1 MQHQR
6 EPRVARRL
14 SAPYLLP
21 VCSLFAPRLHPAS
34 SAHHRAHEALPC
46 PFSDAFSSLC
56 LEGQAAGRF
65 LEGKELDMRFYST
78 WRFSTGIRVRA
89 STTFTTQLCNALS
102 NPLHV
107 CPSWSK
113 AQDQRPPEVSFTHT
127 TVYPSIP
134 LLYRTTPTPISC
146 YGDSRNAFPL
156 DLGRSCGSSKPSP
169 LPTLLS
175 SSSVLLHLPAYLS
188 IFRSFKLLYFV
199 KEKQVEAVTGVDKSS
214 DLDLNVYLLRLLLSI
229 SPSCAKENEELR
241 FPRRQPP
248 V

>member
-1 MQHQR
+1 MH
-6 EPRVARRL
+6 PI
-14 SAPYLLP
+14 
-21 VCSLFAPRLHPAS
+21 CSLFAPCLHPAS

-89 STTFTTQLCNALS
+89 STTFTTQLCIALS

-134 LLYRTTPTPISC
+134 LLYRTTPTPDLTLW
-146 YGDSRNAFPL
+146 GQPERFPL
-156 DLGRSCGSSKPSP
+156 GSGP
-169 LPTLLS
+169 LLW
-175 SSSVLLHLPAYLS
+175 
-188 IFRSFKLLYFV
+188 
-199 KEKQVEAVTGVDKSS
+199 Q
-214 DLDLNVYLLRLLLSI
+214 
-229 SPSCAKENEELR
+229 
-241 FPRRQPP
+241 Q
-248 V
+248 

>member
-6 EPRVARRL
+6 ELRVARRL

-21 VCSLFAPRLHPAS
+21 ICSLFAPRLHPAS
-34 SAHHRAHEALPC
+34 SAHHRAHEKPC

-89 STTFTTQLCNALS
+89 SATFTTQLCNALS

-107 CPSWSK
+107 SPSWSK
-113 AQDQRPPEVSFTHT
+113 AQDQRPPEVSSTHT

-134 LLYRTTPTPISC
+134 LLYRTAPTHPPRSHAM
-146 YGDSRNAFPL
+146 GTAGTLSLWMWAAPVAAVSRPH
-156 DLGRSCGSSKPSP
+156 CP
-169 LPTLLS
+169 
-175 SSSVLLHLPAYLS
+175 
-188 IFRSFKLLYFV
+188 RSFPAPLSCFTWLLISVFS
-199 KEKQVEAVTGVDKSS
+199 GHLSCFIS
-214 DLDLNVYLLRLLLSI
+214 LRRSKWR
-229 SPSCAKENEELR
+229 P
-241 FPRRQPP
+241 
-248 V
+248 